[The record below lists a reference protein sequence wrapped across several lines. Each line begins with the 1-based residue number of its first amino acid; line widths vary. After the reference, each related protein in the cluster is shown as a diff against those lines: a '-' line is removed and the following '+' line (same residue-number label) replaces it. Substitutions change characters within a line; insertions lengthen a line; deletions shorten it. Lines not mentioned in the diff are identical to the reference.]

1 MSRPFRRIAAIA
13 ATGLVAVSLAA
24 CGGSGSSSSSSS
36 SGSGSGGGNTSLK
49 IGFAAEPETLDFS
62 TTDGAAIPEA
72 MLVNVY
78 EGLVKLDENGK
89 IQPLL
94 AKSWDIS
101 KDRKTYTFDLQ
112 ENAKFSNGT
121 PFTADSVK
129 FSIERVKSPAWKIS
143 LKSYMDVVKNV
154 KVVSPT
160 KVQVTL
166 KQPSNNWLFQMTT
179 RIGAMYSEDGVS
191 DLATKPVGT
200 GPYVVKRRVR
210 GDSLLLE
217 QNPDYWGTKP
227 QMTSVTFKYFK
238 DATALN
244 NAMLSN
250 AIDVIGTLQ
259 APDSL
264 NQFEDTNRFNVITG
278 TTNGEVTIALNN
290 ASGPM
295 KDKKLRQAVSAGIDR
310 EAVLKAAWAGQG
322 ELIGSMVPP
331 TDPWYEELTSISP
344 YDPAKAKK
352 LLAETGRSSLNLRF
366 RVPNLP
372 YATAPAQVVKSQ
384 LKKVG
389 INANIDILEFP
400 ARWLAEVFT
409 KHDYDMSIVQHV
421 EPRDI
426 VTFGNP
432 DYYWGYD
439 NKQVQ
444 DLLKQADEGTEEQ
457 QVTDMKQV
465 ARTLAEDAAAYWLY
479 NFPNIEVS
487 TPDIEGLP
495 KNRISEAF
503 DLSPIKRAAS

>member
-1 MSRPFRRIAAIA
+1 MPSSSRRIAATA
-13 ATGLVAVSLAA
+13 AAGLLAISLAA
-24 CGGSGSSSSSSS
+24 CGGSSS
-36 SGSGSGGGNTSLK
+36 SGGSGGGGGGASTSLK
-49 IGFAAEPETLDFS
+49 VGFAAEPETLDFS

-78 EGLVKLDENGK
+78 EGLVKLDGNGK

-94 AKSWDIS
+94 AKSWDLS

-112 ENAKFSNGT
+112 EGVKFSNGA
-121 PFTADSVK
+121 PFDAEAVK
-129 FSIERVKSPAWKIS
+129 FSIERVQSPAWKIS
-143 LKSYMDVVKNV
+143 LKSYMDVVKKV

-160 KVQVTL
+160 KVEVTL

-179 RIGAMYSEDGVS
+179 RIGAMYAENGV
-191 DLATKPVGT
+191 DNLATKPVGT

-210 GDSLLLE
+210 GDSIVLAP
-217 QNPDYWGTKP
+217 NPDYWGTKP
-227 QMTSVTFKYFK
+227 AMQDVTLKYFK

-250 AIDVIGTLQ
+250 AIDVIADVQ

-264 NQFEDTNRFNVITG
+264 GQFDDKNRFQVSVG
-278 TTNGEVTIALNN
+278 TTNGEITMALNN

-295 KDKKLRQAVSAGIDR
+295 KDIKIRQAVRSAIDR
-310 EAVLKAAWAGQG
+310 KAVVKAAWAGYG
-322 ELIGSMVPP
+322 PVIGSMVPP
-331 TDPWYEELTSISP
+331 TDPWYEDLTGVTP
-344 YDPAKAKK
+344 YNPEKAKQ
-352 LLAETGRSSLNLRF
+352 LLAEAGKPKLNVRF

-372 YATAPAQVVKSQ
+372 YAIAPAQVVKSQ
-384 LKKVG
+384 LAKVG
-389 INANIDILEFP
+389 ITANIDVLEFP

-409 KHDYDMSIVQHV
+409 KHDYDMSLIEHV

-444 DLLKQADEGTEEQ
+444 DLLAKADAGTEAE

-465 ARTLAEDAAAYWLY
+465 ARKLAEDAAAEWLY
-479 NFPNIEVS
+479 VLPSIEVS
-487 TPDIEGLP
+487 AKGITGLP
-495 KNRISEAF
+495 KNRISESF
-503 DLSPIKRAAS
+503 DLTTIKRSDT